1 MNGIA
6 SLYVSLVRGTPL
18 IVQIYFIYL
27 ALPQVGI
34 VLPAIPAGA
43 SSLSFNYGAYMTEIF
58 RAGIQAIPAVNGKP
72 PRPWACASGW

>member
-1 MNGIA
+1 MSGVSIVFATILAFLGAIGRLSRNAFVNGIA

-34 VLPAIPAGA
+34 VLPAIPAGSSPSA
-43 SSLSFNYGAYMTEIF
+43 STTART
-58 RAGIQAIPAVNGKP
+58 
-72 PRPWACASGW
+72 